1 MTTTAVTVIPIHS
14 MGRPFMPPQSDV
26 ARRQT
31 EILTKLESLSD
42 MVAEVANQG
51 KEYAYELKLLRR
63 ELGVDGPH
71 GRIPQIESLVKEL
84 DLRVDNI
91 KMIVDQMVSEGHF
104 RRGKAW
110 VIATIAAL
118 LTSSGVVAIFEAF
131 VKGHLN

>member
-1 MTTTAVTVIPIHS
+1 
-14 MGRPFMPPQSDV
+14 
-26 ARRQT
+26 
-31 EILTKLESLSD
+31 

-91 KMIVDQMVSEGHF
+91 KLIVDQMVSEGHF